1 MILRDFAP
9 ISGTRKTGDGYLVTE
24 ARIARA
30 NNVQVYAGYEVGRPD
45 LASVRIFRPEA
56 EVFSKDAMASAS
68 HKPVTMGHPAEQVNA
83 TRWKESAI
91 GWTGDGVARDGD
103 FLKINMMLADGDA
116 VRAVEAGTRSLSA
129 GYDCELLWEPNVSP
143 SGEQYDA
150 KQVNIRLNHVSIVPH
165 GRCPGARIG
174 DAQTQGNPMLN
185 DAQAFAD
192 SAAGRSAI
200 AYEERVAR
208 LNRREPRSA
217 AELFRDRQASEAQIA
232 ASLADVAASLPAA
245 RAAADAA
252 RAEMIANL
260 NKGSC

>member
-1 MILRDFAP
+1 MILKDFAP
-9 ISGTRKTGDGYLVTE
+9 ISGTRKTSDGYLACE

-45 LASVRIFRPEA
+45 LPSVRLFRPESA
-56 EVFSKDAMASAS
+56 VFDKASMASAS

-91 GWTGDGVARDGD
+91 GWTGGDVARDGD
-103 FLKINMMLADGDA
+103 FLKIPLMLADGDA
-116 VRAVEAGTRSLSA
+116 VRAVEAGTRGLSA
-129 GYDCELLWEPNVSP
+129 GYDAAISWVPGISP
-143 SGEQYDA
+143 SGEPFDGQMTA
-150 KQVNIRLNHVSIVPH
+150 ITLNHCAIVENP
-165 GRCPGARIG
+165 RCPGARIG
-174 DAQTQGNPMLN
+174 DAQPQGTPMLN

-200 AYEERVAR
+200 AYEERVAH

-260 NKGSC
+260 NKGSR